1 MGAISLP
8 LLQPLYQPTSW
19 RSAGAIADPHKT
31 LGVTGRPRKFNLNQP
46 VIVPFWYWL
55 EEVLVEAGGIT
66 FLP

>member
-19 RSAGAIADPHKT
+19 RSGAIADPHKT

-46 VIVPFWYWL
+46 VIGHFWYWL
-55 EEVLVEAGGIT
+55 EEVLVEAGGIE
-66 FLP
+66 LLM

>member
-8 LLQPLYQPTSW
+8 LLQPLYRPTSW

-46 VIVPFWYWL
+46 DWL
-55 EEVLVEAGGIT
+55 EEVLVEAGGIQQ
-66 FLP
+66 